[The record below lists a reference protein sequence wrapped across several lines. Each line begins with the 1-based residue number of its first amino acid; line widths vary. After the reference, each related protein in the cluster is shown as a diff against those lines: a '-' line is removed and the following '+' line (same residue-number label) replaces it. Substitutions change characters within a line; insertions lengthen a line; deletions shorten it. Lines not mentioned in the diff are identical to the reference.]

1 MIKNFENIT
10 QELNDDE
17 MNLVP
22 MVMKAFEKYTINN
35 PIKSDV
41 IVKKINDYF
50 ETHKIKM
57 KMTGARLRKIVN
69 YIRTNALQPLMAT
82 SKGYFVSNDVNVIM
96 DQIQSLNQRAK
107 SIRDCA
113 HGLELLIKNKQ
124 K

>member
-1 MIKNFENIT
+1 
-10 QELNDDE
+10 
-17 MNLVP
+17 
-22 MVMKAFEKYTINN
+22 
-35 PIKSDV
+35 
-41 IVKKINDYF
+41 
-50 ETHKIKM
+50 
-57 KMTGARLRKIVN
+57 MTGARLRKIVN

>member
-22 MVMKAFEKYTINN
+22 MVIKGFEKYTINN

-50 ETHKIKM
+50 KTHKIKM

-69 YIRTNALQPLMAT
+69 YIRTNSLQPLMAT
-82 SKGYFVSNDVNVIM
+82 SKGYFVSNDINVIM

>member
-69 YIRTNALQPLMAT
+69 YIRTNSLKPLMAT